1 MLINMDNYLASIKIT
16 EIEKDKFLV
25 EVSDNVKSSH
35 NVVITDKAYQELTN
49 SMISKYELLEKSFA
63 FLLDREPNTSIL
75 TNFEIQIISHYFSD
89 YANCVRTW
97 CKIE

>member
-1 MLINMDNYLASIKIT
+1 MASIKIT

-25 EVSDNVKSSH
+25 EVNDNVKSSH

-63 FLLDREPNTSIL
+63 GLLDREPNTSIL

-89 YANCVRTW
+89 YKNCVRRW

>member
-1 MLINMDNYLASIKIT
+1 MVSIKIT
-16 EIEKDKFLV
+16 EIKKNNFLV
-25 EVSDNVKSSH
+25 EVNDKVKTSH
-35 NVVITDKAYQELTN
+35 NVVIHDKVYQQLTN
-49 SMISKYELLEKSFA
+49 GEISKYELLEKSFE

-89 YANCVRTW
+89 YANCVRRW

>member
-1 MLINMDNYLASIKIT
+1 MASIKIT

-25 EVSDNVKSSH
+25 EVIDNLKTSH
-35 NVVITDKAYQELTN
+35 NVVISDKVYQELTN
-49 SMISKYELLEKSFA
+49 SMISKHELLEKSFS

-89 YANCVRTW
+89 YANCVLKW

>member
-1 MLINMDNYLASIKIT
+1 MASIKIT

-25 EVSDNVKSSH
+25 EVNDKVKTSH
-35 NVVITDKAYQELTN
+35 NVVIHDKVYQQLTN
-49 SMISKYELLEKSFA
+49 GEISKYELLEKSFA

-89 YANCVRTW
+89 YTNCVRTW

>member
-1 MLINMDNYLASIKIT
+1 MVSIKIN
-16 EIEKDKFLV
+16 EIKKNNFLV
-25 EVSDNVKSSH
+25 EVNDKVKTSH
-35 NVVITDKAYQELTN
+35 NVVIHDKVYQQLTN
-49 SMISKYELLEKSFA
+49 GEISKYELLEKSFE

>member
-1 MLINMDNYLASIKIT
+1 MASIKIT
-16 EIEKDKFLV
+16 EIEKDKFFV

-35 NVVITDKAYQELTN
+35 NVVISDKVYQELTN

-89 YANCVRTW
+89 YTNCVRRW

>member
-1 MLINMDNYLASIKIT
+1 MASIKIT

-35 NVVITDKAYQELTN
+35 NVVISDKVYQELTN

-75 TNFEIQIISHYFSD
+75 TNFEIQIISHYFTD
-89 YANCVRTW
+89 YTNCVRRW

>member
-1 MLINMDNYLASIKIT
+1 MVSIKIT
-16 EIEKDKFLV
+16 EIKKNNFLV
-25 EVSDNVKSSH
+25 EVNDKVKTSH
-35 NVVITDKAYQELTN
+35 NVVIHDKVYQQLTN
-49 SMISKYELLEKSFA
+49 GEISKYELLEKSFA

>member
-1 MLINMDNYLASIKIT
+1 MASIKIT
-16 EIEKDKFLV
+16 EIAKDKFIV

>member
-1 MLINMDNYLASIKIT
+1 MASIKIT
-16 EIEKDKFLV
+16 EIEKDKFIV

-35 NVVITDKAYQELTN
+35 NVVISDKVHQELTN

-89 YANCVRTW
+89 YTNCVRRW

>member
-1 MLINMDNYLASIKIT
+1 MASIKIT
-16 EIEKDKFLV
+16 EIEKDKFFV

-35 NVVITDKAYQELTN
+35 NVVISDKVYQELTN

-89 YANCVRTW
+89 YANCVRRW
-97 CKIE
+97 CKID

>member
-1 MLINMDNYLASIKIT
+1 MASIKIT

-35 NVVITDKAYQELTN
+35 NVVISDKVYQDLTN

-75 TNFEIQIISHYFSD
+75 TNFEIQLISNYFSD
-89 YANCVRTW
+89 YENYISSW
-97 CKIE
+97 SKI

>member
-1 MLINMDNYLASIKIT
+1 MASIKIT
-16 EIEKDKFLV
+16 EIDKDKFLV
-25 EVSDNVKSSH
+25 EVSDNIKSSH
-35 NVVITDKAYQELTN
+35 NVIISDKVYQELTN
-49 SMISKYELLEKSFA
+49 SMISKYELLEKSFE

-89 YANCVRTW
+89 YTNCVRRW

>member
-1 MLINMDNYLASIKIT
+1 MASIKIT

-25 EVSDNVKSSH
+25 EVSDNVKTSH
-35 NVVITDKAYQELTN
+35 NVVISDKVYQELTN

-75 TNFEIQIISHYFSD
+75 TNFEIQIISHYFFD

>member
-1 MLINMDNYLASIKIT
+1 MASIKIT

-25 EVSDNVKSSH
+25 EVIDNVKSSH
-35 NVVITDKAYQELTN
+35 NVVISDKVYQELTN

-89 YANCVRTW
+89 YTNCVRRW

>member
-1 MLINMDNYLASIKIT
+1 LVSIKIT
-16 EIEKDKFLV
+16 EIKKNNFLV
-25 EVSDNVKSSH
+25 EVNDKVKTSH
-35 NVVITDKAYQELTN
+35 NVVIHDKVYQQLTN
-49 SMISKYELLEKSFA
+49 GEISKYELLEKSFA

>member
-1 MLINMDNYLASIKIT
+1 MASIKII

-35 NVVITDKAYQELTN
+35 NVVISDKVYQELTN

-89 YANCVRTW
+89 YTNCVRRW

>member
-1 MLINMDNYLASIKIT
+1 MASIKIT

-25 EVSDNVKSSH
+25 EVSDNVKTTH
-35 NVVITDKAYQELTN
+35 NVVISDKVYKQLTN
-49 SMISKYELLEKSFA
+49 GVISKSKLLEKSFE

-75 TNFEIQIISHYFSD
+75 TNFEIQIISQYFSD

>member
-1 MLINMDNYLASIKIT
+1 MASIKIT

-25 EVSDNVKSSH
+25 EVSDNVKTSH
-35 NVVITDKAYQELTN
+35 NVVINDKVYKQLTN
-49 SMISKYELLEKSFA
+49 GVISKSKLLEKSFE
-63 FLLDREPNTSIL
+63 FLLHREPNTSIL
-75 TNFEIQIISHYFSD
+75 TNFEIQIISQYFSD

>member
-1 MLINMDNYLASIKIT
+1 MASIKIT

-35 NVVITDKAYQELTN
+35 NVVISDKVYQELTN
-49 SMISKYELLEKSFA
+49 SMISKYDLLEKSFA

-89 YANCVRTW
+89 YTNCVRRW

>member
-1 MLINMDNYLASIKIT
+1 MASIKIT

-35 NVVITDKAYQELTN
+35 NVVISDKVHQELTN
-49 SMISKYELLEKSFA
+49 SMISKYELLEKSFT

-89 YANCVRTW
+89 YTNCVRRW

>member
-1 MLINMDNYLASIKIT
+1 MASIKIN

-25 EVSDNVKSSH
+25 EVSDNIKTSH
-35 NVVITDKAYQELTN
+35 NVVISDKVYKQLTN
-49 SMISKYELLEKSFA
+49 GVISKSELLEKSFE

-75 TNFEIQIISHYFSD
+75 NNFEIQIISHYFYD

>member
-1 MLINMDNYLASIKIT
+1 MASIKIT

-25 EVSDNVKSSH
+25 EVIDNVKSLH
-35 NVVITDKAYQELTN
+35 NVVISDKVYQELTN

-75 TNFEIQIISHYFSD
+75 TNFEIQIISHYFTD
-89 YANCVRTW
+89 YTNCVRRW

>member
-1 MLINMDNYLASIKIT
+1 LASIKIT

-35 NVVITDKAYQELTN
+35 NVVISDKVYQELTN

-89 YANCVRTW
+89 YMFFQLIA
-97 CKIE
+97 KFFQGLG

>member
-1 MLINMDNYLASIKIT
+1 MASIKIT

-35 NVVITDKAYQELTN
+35 NVVISDKVYKQLTN
-49 SMISKYELLEKSFA
+49 GVISKSELLEKSFE

-75 TNFEIQIISHYFSD
+75 TNFEIQIISLYFSD
-89 YANCVRTW
+89 YANCVLTW

>member
-1 MLINMDNYLASIKIT
+1 LVSIKIT
-16 EIEKDKFLV
+16 EIKKNNFLV
-25 EVSDNVKSSH
+25 EVNDKVKTSH
-35 NVVITDKAYQELTN
+35 NVVIHDKVYQQLTN
-49 SMISKYELLEKSFA
+49 GEISKYELLEKSFE

>member
-1 MLINMDNYLASIKIT
+1 MASIKIT
-16 EIEKDKFLV
+16 EIEKDKFIV

-35 NVVITDKAYQELTN
+35 NLVISDKVHQELTN

-89 YANCVRTW
+89 YTNCVRRW

>member
-1 MLINMDNYLASIKIT
+1 MASIKIT

-25 EVSDNVKSSH
+25 EISDNVKISH
-35 NVVITDKAYQELTN
+35 NVVISDTVHQELTN
-49 SMISKYELLEKSFA
+49 TMISKYELLEKSFA

-89 YANCVRTW
+89 YANCVRKW

>member
-1 MLINMDNYLASIKIT
+1 MASIKIT

-35 NVVITDKAYQELTN
+35 NVVITDKVYQELTN

-75 TNFEIQIISHYFSD
+75 ANFEIQIISHYFSD
-89 YANCVRTW
+89 YANCVRRW

>member
-1 MLINMDNYLASIKIT
+1 MVSIKIT
-16 EIEKDKFLV
+16 EIKKNNFLV
-25 EVSDNVKSSH
+25 EVNDKVKTSH
-35 NVVITDKAYQELTN
+35 NVVIHDKVYQQLTN
-49 SMISKYELLEKSFA
+49 GEISKYELLEKSFA

-89 YANCVRTW
+89 YTNCVRGW

>member
-1 MLINMDNYLASIKIT
+1 MSIKIT

-25 EVSDNVKSSH
+25 EVSDNVKTSH
-35 NVVITDKAYQELTN
+35 NVVINDKVYKQLTN
-49 SMISKYELLEKSFA
+49 GVISKSELLEKSFE

-89 YANCVRTW
+89 YAYCVSTW

>member
-1 MLINMDNYLASIKIT
+1 MAYLKIT

-25 EVSDNVKSSH
+25 EVSDNVKTSH
-35 NVVITDKAYQELTN
+35 NVVISDKVYKQLTN
-49 SMISKYELLEKSFA
+49 GVISKSELLEKSFE

-75 TNFEIQIISHYFSD
+75 TNFEIQIISLYFSD

>member
-1 MLINMDNYLASIKIT
+1 MASIKIT
-16 EIEKDKFLV
+16 EIEKDKFIV

-49 SMISKYELLEKSFA
+49 SKISKYELLEKSFA

-89 YANCVRTW
+89 YTNCVRRW
-97 CKIE
+97 CKFE

>member
-1 MLINMDNYLASIKIT
+1 MASIKIT
-16 EIEKDKFLV
+16 EIEKDNFLV
-25 EVSDNVKSSH
+25 EVSDKMKTSH
-35 NVVITDKAYQELTN
+35 NVLITDKTYKKLTN
-49 SMISKYELLEKSFA
+49 GAISKFELVERSFQ

>member
-1 MLINMDNYLASIKIT
+1 MASIKIT

-25 EVSDNVKSSH
+25 EVSDNVKTSH
-35 NVVITDKAYQELTN
+35 NVVISDKVYKQLTN
-49 SMISKYELLEKSFA
+49 GVISKSELLEKSFE

-75 TNFEIQIISHYFSD
+75 TNFEIHMISHYFFD